1 MSYSTRV
8 EDPIAFAERHNA
20 QLVAAMIERACVKL
34 RTTSTTVALRAIL
47 SQFVDETVVQSSQ
60 PACTHIH

>member
-20 QLVAAMIERACVKL
+20 QLVADAETKLRLANRNAWLENICRQVARHSIDLQRTVQVEVKL
-34 RTTSTTVALRAIL
+34 TS
-47 SQFVDETVVQSSQ
+47 
-60 PACTHIH
+60 

>member
-20 QLVAAMIERACVKL
+20 QLVAETETKLRLANRNAWLENICRQVARRSIDAQRAVQVEVKL
-34 RTTSTTVALRAIL
+34 TS
-47 SQFVDETVVQSSQ
+47 
-60 PACTHIH
+60 